1 MPLILNQYLS
11 TIYSMKLLWHFI
23 LILASFLVAFGIVQ
37 VPFFSPYIIQFLALF
52 IVIYFVISFF
62 RKKRNPNAQLFGN
75 TSDIVILIISIL
87 LLISVSGNIYS
98 PLFFLIYFL
107 GFGITFIFEPVSVIV
122 FAVIALLY
130 FLPEAIKNGSIESF
144 LRIGSILLIAP
155 LAFFFGEDV
164 KEKNQD
170 EEELEKLKERDEET
184 SETISSDVET
194 ILSEEKKVLK
204 PKDVEKLNEILEE
217 TEDLKAENQS

>member
-1 MPLILNQYLS
+1 
-11 TIYSMKLLWHFI
+11 MKLLWHFI
-23 LILASFLVAFGIVQ
+23 LIAISFLIAFSIVQ
-37 VPFFSPYIIQFLALF
+37 VPFLNPYIVQFLAFF
-52 IVIYFVISFF
+52 IIIYFSFSLI

-107 GFGITFIFEPVSVIV
+107 GFGITFIFEPISVII
-122 FAVIALLY
+122 FATSALLY

-170 EEELEKLKERDEET
+170 EEKLEELKERDQET
-184 SETISSDVET
+184 SENIISDVKA
-194 ILSEEKKVLK
+194 ILDEEKKILK
-204 PKDVEKLNEILEE
+204 PKDVQKLNEILEE
-217 TEDLKAENQS
+217 TEDLKAENQL